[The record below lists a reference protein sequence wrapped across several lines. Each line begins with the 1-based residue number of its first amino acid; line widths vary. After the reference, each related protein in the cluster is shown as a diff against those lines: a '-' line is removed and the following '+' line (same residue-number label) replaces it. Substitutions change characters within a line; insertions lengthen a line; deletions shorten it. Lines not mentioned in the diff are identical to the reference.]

1 MKKVVLLML
10 SLFLLGGCASEADL
24 SNQVLTLLQEKS
36 MLEPFND
43 TNMSKKYFSY
53 YLPRDVGRGTGNSL
67 SGVYLKD
74 GYKFVMN
81 LDASQIIIDEYYT
94 EAPAEPVSE
103 VQMETSPAGMVY
115 QGSYIN
121 TAEETKNYT
130 LRLEKLTDG
139 YYYIDLA
146 ASELRFYSIVPYAEI
161 KSLLNCMLTIMQSVK
176 VERQLIL
183 NDFSL
188 KSATAQQQQ
197 NLDYLNEEVSVDGY
211 IKDLVE
217 K

>member
-103 VQMETSPAGMVY
+103 DVY
-115 QGSYIN
+115 KRQSWLCLCFII
-121 TAEETKNYT
+121 
-130 LRLEKLTDG
+130 LR
-139 YYYIDLA
+139 
-146 ASELRFYSIVPYAEI
+146 V
-161 KSLLNCMLTIMQSVK
+161 
-176 VERQLIL
+176 
-183 NDFSL
+183 
-188 KSATAQQQQ
+188 
-197 NLDYLNEEVSVDGY
+197 
-211 IKDLVE
+211 
-217 K
+217 

>member
-130 LRLEKLTDG
+130 LRLAKLTDG
-139 YYYIDLA
+139 YYYVDLA
-146 ASELRFYSIVPYAEI
+146 ASERRFYSIVPYAEI

-197 NLDYLNEEVSVDGY
+197 NLDYLNEEVPVDDY

>member
-1 MKKVVLLML
+1 MKKVVLFML
-10 SLFLLGGCASEADL
+10 SLILLSGCAAEADL
-24 SNQVLTLLQEKS
+24 SNQVLTMLQEKS
-36 MLEPFND
+36 TLDPFHD
-43 TNMSKKYFSY
+43 TNMSKTYYSY
-53 YLPRDVGRGTGNSL
+53 YLPRDVGRGKGNSL
-67 SGVYLKD
+67 SGVYIKD

-81 LDASQIIIDEYYT
+81 LDASQVIIEEYYT
-94 EAPAEPVSE
+94 EEAVEVVNDVIMNTSE
-103 VQMETSPAGMVY
+103 AGFTY

-121 TAEETKNYT
+121 AAEEIKNYT

-146 ASELRFYSIVPYAEI
+146 ASGLRFYSIVPYAEV
-161 KSLLNCMLTIMQSVK
+161 KSLLNCMITMMRSVK
-176 VERQLIL
+176 IERQLIL

-188 KSATAQQQQ
+188 KSATAQQQK
-197 NLDYLNEEVSVDGY
+197 NLDYLNEEVPVDGY

>member
-1 MKKVVLLML
+1 MKKVVLFML
-10 SLFLLGGCASEADL
+10 SLILLSGCAVEADL
-24 SNQVLTLLQEKS
+24 SDEVLALLQEKS
-36 MLEPFND
+36 TLVPLKD
-43 TNMSKKYFSY
+43 TNMSKMYYNY
-53 YLPRDVGRGTGNSL
+53 YLPRDVGRGKGNSL
-67 SGVYLKD
+67 SGVYIKD

-94 EAPAEPVSE
+94 EEAAQPLSDVIMNSTA
-103 VQMETSPAGMVY
+103 AGFMY
-115 QGSYIN
+115 QGSYTN
-121 TAEETKNYT
+121 AVEELKNYT

-146 ASELRFYSIVPYAEI
+146 ASGLRFYSIVPYAEV
-161 KSLLNCMLTIMQSVK
+161 KSLLNCMITIMRSVK
-176 VERQLIL
+176 IERQLIL

-197 NLDYLNEEVSVDGY
+197 NLDYLNEEVPVDGY